1 MEAEGSGRRARRRLP
16 SDPEPPFPIGA
27 GTYGQGVVR
36 RLAEAEAEAKAEG
49 KRSKGVAHPQI
60 PSLSL
65 AAAAAV
71 LVDLFSPRRASSS
84 IVPWMRW
91 PQVVWG
97 IRCC

>member
-27 GTYGQGVVR
+27 GAYGQGVVR
-36 RLAEAEAEAKAEG
+36 RLAEAEA

-71 LVDLFSPRRASSS
+71 LVDLFSPRS
-84 IVPWMRW
+84 VLL
-91 PQVVWG
+91 WG
-97 IRCC
+97 RIDSCCS